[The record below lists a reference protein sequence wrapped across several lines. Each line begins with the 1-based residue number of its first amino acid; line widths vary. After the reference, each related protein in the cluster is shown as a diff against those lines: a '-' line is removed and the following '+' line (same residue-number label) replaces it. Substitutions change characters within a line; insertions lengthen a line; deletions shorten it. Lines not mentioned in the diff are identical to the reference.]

1 MHGQQPPASHPYG
14 PPPPYPY
21 RDPHDYYV
29 VGQDD
34 QPAYV
39 HRDERDNPTAIT
51 GFSFGICALG
61 LHVTSFGIAF
71 LATIPCAI
79 VGIVAGRRGM
89 DAVDRG
95 VATKHRRYAKAGFVV
110 GIVTLVLAS
119 LTAATFILGAIFP
132 DEFGEENNEFRAIPG
147 VWLAL
152 AILGAR

>member
-1 MHGQQPPASHPYG
+1 MQGQQPPSYPYAS
-14 PPPPYPY
+14 PPPYAY

-34 QPAYV
+34 QPAYLY
-39 HRDERDNPTAIT
+39 RDERDNQAAIT
-51 GFSFGICALG
+51 GFAFAICALG
-61 LHVTSFGIAF
+61 LHVTSFGIGF

-79 VGIVAGRRGM
+79 VGIIAGRRGM
-89 DAVDRG
+89 DAVDG
-95 VATKHRRYAKAGFVV
+95 GAATKHRRYAKAGFVV

-119 LTAATFILGAIFP
+119 LTAGTFVLGAIFP
-132 DEFGEENNEFRAIPG
+132 GEFESENDEFRVIPG